1 VTGHGERNIS
11 GNDPETGYA
20 RVVADLREENY
31 QVEEIL
37 LMQEQNIPDDT
48 SILIVSGPKK
58 DFLKQELEMVDDYI
72 KNNGR
77 VILLCDPYPLPELAK
92 YMETLGVKLSR
103 DFVIDNKS
111 KLFAMDHLT
120 PIVIP
125 DRGHPI
131 AENMNEAIVFPISRS
146 VASVQVEGLDQKTK
160 IIAYSSPDS
169 WAEQDTQSVYD
180 EKAVFNKGVDING
193 PVPVALVS
201 EITFEKDKTGHVIVF
216 GDSDFI
222 TNYYYTILGNRD
234 FFLNTVNWLSEKT
247 ESLAL
252 RPISPQAP
260 MDLLFLTE
268 NQSRMIF
275 WSAVVIEPLIIFLIG
290 LSVVFWRRFK
300 R

>member
-1 VTGHGERNIS
+1 
-11 GNDPETGYA
+11 
-20 RVVADLREENY
+20 
-31 QVEEIL
+31 
-37 LMQEQNIPDDT
+37 
-48 SILIVSGPKK
+48 
-58 DFLKQELEMVDDYI
+58 MVDDYI